1 VNALQQRLAPLPLI
15 AILRGV
21 RPAEAMQIG
30 QALID
35 TGFVAIEVPLN
46 SPEPLASIGHLAAAF
61 GDRALIGAGT
71 VLTAAHIEQIAEAGG
86 RLIVMPHGDPALIR
100 AAKARDLLCV
110 PGVATP
116 TEAFGALE
124 AGAHALKLFPAEA
137 LPPQV
142 VKAWRAVLP
151 KEIWLLPVG
160 GIAPATMAPY
170 LAAGANGFGLG
181 SALYRA
187 GMSTPEVATAAR
199 AFADAYAARG
209 GG

>member
-1 VNALQQRLAPLPLI
+1 LNALQERLAPLPLI

-21 RPAEAMQIG
+21 RPAEAIPIG

-35 TGFVAIEVPLN
+35 AGFVAIEVPLN
-46 SPEPLASIGHLAAAF
+46 SPEPQISIARLAGAF

-71 VLTAAHIEQIAEAGG
+71 VLTAQHIEKVAGAGG
-86 RLIVMPHGDPALIR
+86 RLLVMPHGDPALIR
-100 AAKARDLLCV
+100 AAKARGLLCV

-116 TEAFGALE
+116 TEAFGALA
-124 AGAHALKLFPAEA
+124 AGADALKLFPAEA

-151 KEIWLLPVG
+151 KDVWLLPVG
-160 GIAPATMAPY
+160 GIAPASMAPY

-187 GMSTPEVATAAR
+187 GMSAAEVATSAR
-199 AFADAYAARG
+199 AFADAYAARAG
-209 GG
+209 R